1 MAKEEKGLELTI
13 PLPATEDKSMLDR
26 IREGASYYDKKITD
40 AINYVTPPE
49 LRPILRGLEQIAPFQ
64 NLPKYDFNKP
74 FKENIIN
81 MATDAGILGLDL
93 ATFGIASAPSKIGLK
108 VADEVVKA
116 STKKP
121 VVTAGNRLRVDKRFA
136 GSIEVPIDIT
146 DPNIAKILE
155 DVRTGKSTK
164 GEAAKLIDEIAPQA
178 GLFSD
183 TPKGTTAVSK
193 KFNDV
198 LDSYIKTTD
207 PNDVY
212 NINMYKTGRDQK
224 KYLVTPEVKSN
235 ILEAIKI
242 ADADTS
248 DVSYAIKFRNAL
260 SNYYKPRK
268 EMFSAADEISYQ
280 SPAPY
285 LIDIGK
291 QIFTALNRNP
301 EDLNLIRRGSFS
313 KTTASDAWNNVK
325 VNDIVTDAKAKLKL
339 KDGIIFDNT
348 NLTFSSV
355 KNNLLK
361 KNKEVSNTLSKIK
374 NLFENPDKALPFDLD
389 HIQAPR
395 FGGTNAESN
404 LRLIT
409 KGDHVAIK
417 SLTPEKT
424 NAFNIVKSKSAFED
438 EVYKKSTEIVDLIK
452 QGKIEEATKLSNEI
466 KTTVDGFKNTFKNT
480 DFVVGQPYVAKKTGE
495 KTAEYITYADS
506 LKLSTN
512 QKNIVEKLLPTYS
525 NLPNANQTIEKSA
538 EAVFNNYAQI
548 YSLIG
553 KIPNKL
559 TKEITGGLKEGGM
572 VGINYMTRPLD
583 GTR

>member
-1 MAKEEKGLELTI
+1 MSDFLKGLENLI
-13 PLPATEDKSMLDR
+13 
-26 IREGASYYDKKITD
+26 
-40 AINYVTPPE
+40 PPE
-49 LRPILRGLEQIAPFQ
+49 LRGKGKATLDLLKEIAPLQTF
-64 NLPKYDFNKP
+64 PKYDFDKP
-74 FKENIIN
+74 FKQNLLD
-81 MATDAGILGLDL
+81 MAVDTGILGLDL
-93 ATFGIASAPSKIGLK
+93 ATLGTASAPTKLGLK
-108 VADEVVKA
+108 VADEVA
-116 STKKP
+116 EATTKP

-155 DVRTGKSTK
+155 DVRTGNLTK
-164 GEAAKLIDEIAPQA
+164 GEAAKLVDEITPQA

-183 TPKGTTAVSK
+183 TPKGTIAVSK

-207 PNDVY
+207 PNDVF
-212 NINMYKTGRDQK
+212 NIKMYKTGRDQK

-235 ILEAIKI
+235 ILKAIKT

-248 DVSYAIKFRNAL
+248 DVSYAIKYRNAL

-285 LIDIGK
+285 LIDVGK
-291 QIFTALNRNP
+291 QIFSALNRNP
-301 EDLNLIRRGSFS
+301 KDLNLIRRGSFS

-325 VNDIVTDAKAKLKL
+325 VNDIITDTKAKLKL

-395 FGGTNAESN
+395 FGGTNVESN

-506 LKLSTN
+506 LKLSTD

-559 TKEITGGLKEGGM
+559 TKEMTGGLREGGIVSM
-572 VGINYMTRPLD
+572 KYMTRPLD